1 MRTAGIVYGGVIM
14 IILVIMIL
22 SLVTM
27 KSSYSDQIS
36 QSLDDALEL
45 AIYMCRADVEN
56 KTALSN
62 SSLGSESN
70 WVNKLY
76 SDSDREKSI
85 AWTDESLS
93 EFKQDFVKYLV
104 QNLDARVYSL
114 DVDIYGA
121 DEEYGMLSVKVTAH
135 FYYPGVAPGGGQ
147 PTDEVS
153 TYKTVIL
160 NRETINDPTSI

>member
-45 AIYMCRADVEN
+45 AIYMCRADVEY

-62 SSLGSESN
+62 DSLGSESN

-93 EFKQDFVKYLV
+93 EFKQD
-104 QNLDARVYSL
+104 LDRK
-114 DVDIYGA
+114 
-121 DEEYGMLSVKVTAH
+121 SVV
-135 FYYPGVAPGGGQ
+135 
-147 PTDEVS
+147 
-153 TYKTVIL
+153 
-160 NRETINDPTSI
+160 